1 MEACLFRFT
10 KIQDKPAEP
19 ATTAK
24 SASSETKAAPKP
36 AETRLNDWSSTEF
49 AESVFDV
56 FGKDVDGS

>member
-24 SASSETKAAPKP
+24 PASSETKAAPKP

-49 AESVFDV
+49 AESLFDV